1 MVYQPDNAYTKKFGY
16 QFGQFITNPA
26 VHLAGPNVFTQY
38 SYTKKEGKK
47 YSIQHGENGRVEMN
61 NDRSIDIIAGADGE
75 DANILVHNRNGTI
88 DISVGENGE
97 VRINAQNVTFHADN
111 VMKLEGKKVQVEAT
125 DEFSLQAPFAHSS
138 GHRGNL
144 VPLSFLD
151 VATSGQF
158 IGPDIINKFKTEG
171 VAKLAGLS
179 EKLND
184 VAPVL
189 TEKLGGLS
197 DTLGDVQGQ
206 LGGALEGIQG
216 QLPGMQDQLKNIG
229 GDFAKQAEQFASSD
243 AVTGLGDTLKANA
256 GAFANFGQGLI
267 PTGY

>member
-1 MVYQPDNAYTKKFGY
+1 MTTKREQILAKIKTELTGTTGVGTRIY
-16 QFGQFITNPA
+16 RNRVSALAKSETPSIVLEFITDDPT
-26 VHLAGPNVFTQY
+26 V
-38 SYTKKEGKK
+38 
-47 YSIQHGENGRVEMN
+47 
-61 NDRSIDIIAGADGE
+61 
-75 DANILVHNRNGTI
+75 RNGTI

-111 VMKLEGKKVQVEAT
+111 IMKLEGKKVQVEAT

-158 IGPDIINKFKTEG
+158 VGPDIISKFKTEG
-171 VAKLAGLS
+171 VAKLAGLG

-189 TEKLGGLS
+189 TQKLGDLGG
-197 DTLGDVQGQ
+197 TIGDVQGQ

-216 QLPGMQDQLKNIG
+216 QLPGIQDQL
-229 GDFAKQAEQFASSD
+229 
-243 AVTGLGDTLKANA
+243 TGLSDTMIPQLKDIATSPGVTNLGASLQQSVA
-256 GAFANFGQGLI
+256 GFNFGGGLV
-267 PTGY
+267 PKGF

>member
-1 MVYQPDNAYTKKFGY
+1 MVYQPDNAYTKKYGY
-16 QFGQFITNPA
+16 QFGQFITNPTN
-26 VHLAGPNVFTQY
+26 HLAGQNVFTQY

-61 NDRSIDIIAGADGE
+61 NDRSIDIIAGADG
-75 DANILVHNRNGTI
+75 DTANILVHNRNGTI

-111 VMKLEGKKVQVEAT
+111 IMKLEGKKVQVEAT

-158 IGPDIINKFKTEG
+158 VGPDIINKFKTEG

-216 QLPGMQDQLKNIG
+216 QLPGIQDQL
-229 GDFAKQAEQFASSD
+229 
-243 AVTGLGDTLKANA
+243 TGLSDSMIPQLKDIATSPGVTNLGASLQSNVA
-256 GAFANFGQGLI
+256 GFNFGGGLI
-267 PTGY
+267 PKGF

>member
-1 MVYQPDNAYTKKFGY
+1 MVYQPDNAYTKKYGY
-16 QFGQFITNPA
+16 QFGQFITNP
-26 VHLAGPNVFTQY
+26 VQHLAGPNVFTQY
-38 SYTKKEGKK
+38 SYTKKENKK
-47 YSIQHGENGRVEMN
+47 YSIQHGENGRVELN

-111 VMKLEGKKVQVEAT
+111 IMKLEGKKVQVEAT

-158 IGPDIINKFKTEG
+158 VGPDIISKFKTEG

-189 TEKLGGLS
+189 TQKLGGLT
-197 DTLGDVQGQ
+197 DTLGDVQDQ

-216 QLPGMQDQLKNIG
+216 QLPSMQADLMNLSSTVNPVLKDIAISPG
-229 GDFAKQAEQFASSD
+229 
-243 AVTGLGDTLKANA
+243 VTNLGEALKANS
-256 GAFANFGQGLI
+256 GAFANFGQGLV

>member
-1 MVYQPDNAYTKKFGY
+1 MVYQPDNRYVKKFGY
-16 QFGQFITNPA
+16 QYGFHVTDPN
-26 VHLAGPNVFTQY
+26 VHLSGENVLTEY

-47 YSIQHGENGRVEMN
+47 YSFQHGENGRVEMN
-61 NDRSIDIIAGADGE
+61 NDRSIDIIAGADG
-75 DANILVHNRNGTI
+75 DTANILVHNRNGTI

-111 VMKLEGKKVQVEAT
+111 IMKLEGKKVQVEAT

-158 IGPDIINKFKTEG
+158 VGPDIISKFKTEG

-189 TEKLGGLS
+189 TQKLGDLGG
-197 DTLGDVQGQ
+197 TIGDVQGQ

-216 QLPGMQDQLKNIG
+216 QLPGIQDQL
-229 GDFAKQAEQFASSD
+229 
-243 AVTGLGDTLKANA
+243 TGLSDTMIPQLKDIATSPGVTNLSASLQQNVA
-256 GAFANFGQGLI
+256 GFNFGDGLV
-267 PTGY
+267 PKGF

>member
-1 MVYQPDNAYTKKFGY
+1 MVYQPDNRYVKKFGY
-16 QFGQFITNPA
+16 QYGFHVTDPN
-26 VHLAGPNVFTQY
+26 VHLSGENVLTEY

-47 YSIQHGENGRVEMN
+47 YSFQHGENGRVEMN
-61 NDRSIDIIAGADGE
+61 NDRSIDIIAGADG
-75 DANILVHNRNGTI
+75 DTANILVHNRNG
-88 DISVGENGE
+88 VGENGE

-111 VMKLEGKKVQVEAT
+111 IMKLEGKKVQVEAT

-158 IGPDIINKFKTEG
+158 IGPDIISKFKTEG

-179 EKLND
+179 EKLNN
-184 VAPVL
+184 VTPAL
-189 TEKLGGLS
+189 TQKLGDLS
-197 DTLGDVQGQ
+197 GTIGDVQGQ

-216 QLPGMQDQLKNIG
+216 QLPGIQDQLTDLSGTMNSQLKDIATSPGVTNLG
-229 GDFAKQAEQFASSD
+229 ASLQKS
-243 AVTGLGDTLKANA
+243 VA
-256 GAFANFGQGLI
+256 GFNFGGGLV
-267 PTGY
+267 PKGF

>member
-158 IGPDIINKFKTEG
+158 VGPDIISKFKTEG

-184 VAPVL
+184 VTPVL
-189 TEKLGGLS
+189 TEKLGGLT

-216 QLPGMQDQLKNIG
+216 QLPGMEAQLTNLSSSVVPQLKDIATLPGVTNLG
-229 GDFAKQAEQFASSD
+229 TSLQEGFAGF
-243 AVTGLGDTLKANA
+243 
-256 GAFANFGQGLI
+256 NFGGGLI
-267 PTGY
+267 PKGY

>member
-158 IGPDIINKFKTEG
+158 VGPDIISKFKTEG

-179 EKLND
+179 EKLNNVTPD
-184 VAPVL
+184 L
-189 TEKLGGLS
+189 TKKLGGLT
-197 DTLGDVQGQ
+197 DTLGNVQDQ
-206 LGGALEGIQG
+206 VGGALKGIEG
-216 QLPGMQDQLKNIG
+216 QLPGMKADLENLSSTMNPVLKDIATSPGVTNLG
-229 GDFAKQAEQFASSD
+229 ASLQEGI
-243 AVTGLGDTLKANA
+243 VG
-256 GAFANFGQGLI
+256 FNFGGGLI
-267 PTGY
+267 PKGY

>member
-1 MVYQPDNAYTKKFGY
+1 MVYQPDNAYTKKYGY
-16 QFGQFITNPA
+16 QFGQFITNPTQ
-26 VHLAGPNVFTQY
+26 HLAGSNVFTQY
-38 SYTKKEGKK
+38 SYTKKENKK

-61 NDRSIDIIAGADGE
+61 NDRSIDIIAGADG
-75 DANILVHNRNGTI
+75 DTANILVHNRNGTI

-111 VMKLEGKKVQVEAT
+111 IMKLEGKKVQVEAT

-158 IGPDIINKFKTEG
+158 VGADIISKFKTEG

-184 VAPVL
+184 VTPSL
-189 TEKLGGLS
+189 TQKLGDLS
-197 DTLGDVQGQ
+197 GTIGDVQDQ
-206 LGGALEGIQG
+206 VGGALKGIEG
-216 QLPGMQDQLKNIG
+216 QLPGMKTDLMNLSSTMNPVLKDIATSPGVTNLG
-229 GDFAKQAEQFASSD
+229 ASLQQS
-243 AVTGLGDTLKANA
+243 VA
-256 GAFANFGQGLI
+256 GFNFGGGLV
-267 PTGY
+267 PKGF

>member
-1 MVYQPDNAYTKKFGY
+1 MVYQPDNAYTKKYGY
-16 QFGQFITNPA
+16 QFGQFITNP
-26 VHLAGPNVFTQY
+26 VQHLAGPNVFTQY
-38 SYTKKEGKK
+38 SYTKKENKK

-61 NDRSIDIIAGADGE
+61 NDRSIDIIAGADG
-75 DANILVHNRNGTI
+75 DTANILVHNRNGTI

-111 VMKLEGKKVQVEAT
+111 TMKLEGKKVQVEAT

-158 IGPDIINKFKTEG
+158 VGPDIINKFKTEG

-216 QLPGMQDQLKNIG
+216 QLPGMEAQLKG
-229 GDFAKQAEQFASSD
+229 LSASVVPQLESFATSPGVTNLGASLKQG
-243 AVTGLGDTLKANA
+243 VA
-256 GAFANFGQGLI
+256 GFNFGDGLI
-267 PTGY
+267 PKGF

>member
-1 MVYQPDNAYTKKFGY
+1 MVYQPDNAYTKKYGY
-16 QFGQFITNPA
+16 QFGQFITNP
-26 VHLAGPNVFTQY
+26 VQHLAGPNVFTQY
-38 SYTKKEGKK
+38 SYTKKENKK

-61 NDRSIDIIAGADGE
+61 NDRSIDIIAGADG
-75 DANILVHNRNGTI
+75 DTANILVHNRNGPI

-158 IGPDIINKFKTEG
+158 VGADIIGKFKTEG
-171 VAKLAGLS
+171 VAKLAGLG
-179 EKLND
+179 EKLNN
-184 VAPVL
+184 VTPVL
-189 TEKLGGLS
+189 TQKLGDLGG
-197 DTLGDVQGQ
+197 TIGDVQGQ

-216 QLPGMQDQLKNIG
+216 QLPGIQDQL
-229 GDFAKQAEQFASSD
+229 
-243 AVTGLGDTLKANA
+243 TGLSDTMIPQLKDIATSPGVTNLAASLQQNVA
-256 GAFANFGQGLI
+256 GFNFGDGLV
-267 PTGY
+267 PKGF

>member
-1 MVYQPDNAYTKKFGY
+1 MVYQPDNRYVKKFGY
-16 QFGQFITNPA
+16 QYGFHITDPN
-26 VHLAGPNVFTQY
+26 VHLSGENVLTEY

-47 YSIQHGENGRVEMN
+47 YSFQHGENGRVEMN

-111 VMKLEGKKVQVEAT
+111 IMKLEGKKVQVEAT

-158 IGPDIINKFKTEG
+158 IGPDILNKFKTEG
-171 VAKLAGLS
+171 VAKLAGLT

-184 VAPVL
+184 VAPDL
-189 TEKLGGLS
+189 TKKLGDLGG
-197 DTLGDVQGQ
+197 TIGDVQGQ
-206 LGGALEGIQG
+206 LGGALKGIEG
-216 QLPGMQDQLKNIG
+216 QLPGMKADLANLSSTMNPALKDIATSPGVTNLGASLQEGFAGFNLG
-229 GDFAKQAEQFASSD
+229 G
-243 AVTGLGDTLKANA
+243 GLVPKG
-256 GAFANFGQGLI
+256 F
-267 PTGY
+267 